1 MTFFSRKNTKFI
13 LAVILLLIVVFI
25 SSRGADNPVR
35 GAALWIMSPFMKT
48 FRIFSGGTHGLFQ
61 FLGSIGDLKD
71 ENEKLVKENQELSAE
86 IARLKDTAEENK
98 ILRKEIDLLP
108 KNKYELEASFVIGQD
123 ALGSGSLILIDKGS
137 NKGIKE
143 GMAVIVSNGILVGK
157 VSQVFPDTAEVIL
170 IFDRESAVNSEILE
184 SGAKGIIR
192 GTFGLGTVMDMISQ
206 AEIVKEGDTVIT
218 SGLGGGFPRGLFIGK
233 IGQVGQSEDKLFQQA
248 AIFSSVDFSS
258 LKVVFV
264 VKKF

>member
-13 LAVILLLIVVFI
+13 FAIALLLIVIFI

-35 GAALWIMSPFMKT
+35 GAALWIVSPFMKT
-48 FRIFSGGTHGLFQ
+48 FRIFSGGTHGFFQ

-71 ENEKLVKENQELSAE
+71 ENEKLVKENQQLSAE
-86 IARLKDTAEENK
+86 IARLKDMAEENK
-98 ILRKEIDLLP
+98 LLRTEIGLIP

-123 ALGSGSLILIDKGS
+123 ALGSGSSIFIDKGE
-137 NKGIKE
+137 NKGIRE

-157 VSQVFPDTAEVIL
+157 VNQVFPDTTKVVL
-170 IFDRESAVNSEILE
+170 IADRESAVNGEILE

-192 GTFGLGTVMDMISQ
+192 GIYGLGTTMDMISQ
-206 AEIVKEGDTVIT
+206 AEVVKEGDTVIT
-218 SGLGGGFPRGLFIGK
+218 SGLGGGLPRGLFIGK

>member
-1 MTFFSRKNTKFI
+1 MKFFSRKNIKF
-13 LAVILLLIVVFI
+13 LFAVILLLIVVFI
-25 SSRGADNPVR
+25 SSRGADNPVK
-35 GAALWIMSPFMKT
+35 GTALWLASPFMKT
-48 FRIFSGGTHGLFQ
+48 FRIFSGGTHGFFQ
-61 FLGSIGDLKD
+61 FLGSIGDLKS

-98 ILRKEIDLLP
+98 LLRAEIGLVP

-123 ALGSGSLILIDKGS
+123 ALGSGSSVFIDKGKS
-137 NKGIKE
+137 KGIKE

-157 VSQVFPDTAEVIL
+157 VGHIFPDTAKVIL
-170 IFDRESAVNSEILE
+170 IADRESAVNGEVLE

-192 GTFGLGTVMDMISQ
+192 GTYGLGTTMGMISQ
-206 AEIVKEGDTVIT
+206 AEVVKEGDTAIT
-218 SGLGGGFPRGLFIGK
+218 SGLGGGLPRGLFVGK
-233 IGQVGQSEDKLFQQA
+233 IGEVKQSEDRLFQQA
-248 AIFSSVDFSS
+248 TIFSSVDFPS